1 MRLISI
7 SKTIAVPPNGLVLFV
22 GTILTDEG
30 KEKKVSFD
38 FEPHKPINT
47 WVIVQ
52 WVGED
57 DEGNHLE
64 RVLSILSLLLMDYM
78 GRGRTKEIP
87 QFVLKCWFADVTRWS
102 IAISFLS
109 RSSHSDRCTCVTW
122 VCWSLVCVMM
132 VVILTRLSC
141 LHAE

>member
-7 SKTIAVPPNGLVLFV
+7 SNTIAVPPNGLVLFV

-47 WVIVQ
+47 WVIVK

-78 GRGRTKEIP
+78 GRGRTTEIP
-87 QFVLKCWFADVTRWS
+87 QFVLNVDLRMGRADESQYLSFRDLRIQIVVPVWREFADHLCVWWWWS
-102 IAISFLS
+102 F
-109 RSSHSDRCTCVTW
+109 
-122 VCWSLVCVMM
+122 
-132 VVILTRLSC
+132 
-141 LHAE
+141 